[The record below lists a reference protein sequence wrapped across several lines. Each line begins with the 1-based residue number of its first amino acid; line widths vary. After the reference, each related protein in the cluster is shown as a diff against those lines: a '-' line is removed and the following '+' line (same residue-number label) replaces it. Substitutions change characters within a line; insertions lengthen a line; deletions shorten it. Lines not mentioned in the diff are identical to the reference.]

1 MLHEHSMH
9 AVAMLQRETDTW
21 WDDIDTRILAALA
34 EGSKSPRELADAFG
48 MSEPS
53 MTSLLAMLAVAGRVR
68 ISCVEIVPV

>member
-1 MLHEHSMH
+1 MLHERSMQ
-9 AVAMLQRETDTW
+9 AVAMRQREIETW
-21 WDDIDTRILAALA
+21 WDDLDTCILAALA
-34 EGSKSPRELADAFG
+34 EGGKSPRELAGAFG